1 MAVLTTG
8 VLTLGRVAHGRTAG
22 RAVVC
27 IGPLE
32 GVVGGGDLLR
42 GHRQPRQGRRRAGIE
57 GLTQEQRHRV
67 TRLVGERAV
76 EGDVGQ
82 RSVAALPGT
91 KGEESLT

>member
-1 MAVLTTG
+1 MAD
-8 VLTLGRVAHGRTAG
+8 TAG

-27 IGPLE
+27 IEPFD
-32 GVVGGGDLLR
+32 GVVGGGDLLG

-82 RSVAALPGT
+82 RSVAALPGA
-91 KGEESLT
+91 KSEKSLA